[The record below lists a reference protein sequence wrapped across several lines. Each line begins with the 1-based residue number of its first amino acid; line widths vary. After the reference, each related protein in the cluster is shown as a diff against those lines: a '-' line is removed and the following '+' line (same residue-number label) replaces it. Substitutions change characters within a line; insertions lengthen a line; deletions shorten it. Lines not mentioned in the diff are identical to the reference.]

1 MSEIKATNEQRWL
14 DALERELR
22 GKSLEDLNLKT
33 PEGIPVKPLYT
44 ASDLKNL
51 QIGDSMPGV
60 RPFMRGAHASMYTNR
75 LWTVRQYAGFST
87 AEESN
92 LFFRNNLAAGQ
103 TGLSVAF
110 DLTCLMRFLS
120 TS

>member
-44 ASDLKNL
+44 ARDLEKL
-51 QIGDSMPGV
+51 QI
-60 RPFMRGAHASMYTNR
+60 
-75 LWTVRQYAGFST
+75 
-87 AEESN
+87 E
-92 LFFRNNLAAGQ
+92 
-103 TGLSVAF
+103 
-110 DLTCLMRFLS
+110 
-120 TS
+120 